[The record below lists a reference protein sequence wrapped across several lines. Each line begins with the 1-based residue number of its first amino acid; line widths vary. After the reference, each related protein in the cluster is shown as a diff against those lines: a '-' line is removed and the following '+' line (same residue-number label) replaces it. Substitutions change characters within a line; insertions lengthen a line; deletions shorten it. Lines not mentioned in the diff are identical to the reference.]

1 LQPSRSRNSR
11 VTEIVRRR
19 DFLEWPFFTPAHREL
34 AERVD
39 LWAAQR
45 FAARSD
51 AGTSGG
57 GHGATTAASGAHAED
72 RDSVDAACKQLVRDL
87 GRAGWTRYSV
97 PSYAEAPSPSNSAPT
112 VFSNGAHSSSDAATT
127 VPASGVP
134 TAAGAFDVRAL
145 ALIRET
151 LAWHDGLADFAFAMQ
166 GLGSGAITLAGSR
179 EIKQRYLPRVGAG
192 EAIAAFALSEPDAG
206 SDVAAIKCS
215 ARLDGDSYVL
225 DGEKTWISNGGIAD
239 FYCVFARTSPPEFR
253 PDGSVT
259 ARGISAFVVDAN
271 TPGLSIAKRIDV
283 IAPHPLATLAF
294 TGCRIPVAQRLGA
307 EGEGFKLAMRTLDIF
322 RTSVAGAALG
332 FAQRALDE
340 ALKHSRA
347 RPMFGKTLADLQLT
361 QAALADMAT
370 EIDAARLQ
378 TYRAAWLRDSGD
390 TGNGQM
396 SATMAVAMAKMTATE
411 SAQRA
416 IDRAVQIFGG
426 RGVVHGETV
435 ERLYRDIRALRIYEG
450 ATEVQ
455 KLIIAR
461 ELLNTARQQRE

>member
-1 LQPSRSRNSR
+1 
-11 VTEIVRRR
+11 VRRR
-19 DFLEWPFFTPAHREL
+19 EFLEWPFFTPAHRDL

-39 LWAAQR
+39 SWATQR
-45 FAARSD
+45 FSRQAHESD
-51 AGTSGG
+51 GS
-57 GHGATTAASGAHAED
+57 AHAED
-72 RDSVDAACKQLVRDL
+72 RDSVDTACRERVRDL

-97 PSYAEAPSPSNSAPT
+97 PFDPEAPVAE
-112 VFSNGAHSSSDAATT
+112 
-127 VPASGVP
+127 
-134 TAAGAFDVRAL
+134 FDVRAL

-166 GLGSGAITLAGSR
+166 GLGSGAISLAGSH
-179 EIKQRYLPRVGAG
+179 EIKHRYLPRVAAG

-215 ARLDGDSYVL
+215 ARRETHEGEDTYVL
-225 DGEKTWISNGGIAD
+225 DGQKTWISNGGIAD
-239 FYCVFARTSPPEFR
+239 FYCVFARTSAAEHR
-253 PDGSVT
+253 ADGSVT
-259 ARGISAFVVDAN
+259 ARGISAFVVDAQ
-271 TPGLSIAKRIDV
+271 TPGFSIAKRIDL
-283 IAPHPLATLAF
+283 IAPHPLATISF
-294 TGCRIPVAQRLGA
+294 TGCRIPAAQRLGP

-340 ALKHSRA
+340 ALKHSLA

-370 EIDAARLQ
+370 EVDAARLQ
-378 TYRAAWLRDSGD
+378 TYRAAWLRDRGE
-390 TGNGQM
+390 TV
-396 SATMAVAMAKMTATE
+396 TKEVAMAKMAATE

-416 IDRAVQIFGG
+416 IDRAVQLFGG

-461 ELLNTARQQRE
+461 ELLNSARRT

>member
-1 LQPSRSRNSR
+1 
-11 VTEIVRRR
+11 VRTR
-19 DFLEWPFFTPAHREL
+19 DFLEWPFFAPAHREL

-39 LWAAQR
+39 AWAGQR
-45 FAARSD
+45 FA
-51 AGTSGG
+51 GG
-57 GHGATTAASGAHAED
+57 GGHAED
-72 RDSVDAACKQLVRDL
+72 RASVDAACRQLVRDL
-87 GRAGWTRYSV
+87 GSAGWTRYSV
-97 PSYAEAPSPSNSAPT
+97 PSEAAGHAGVAGAPSTGPS
-112 VFSNGAHSSSDAATT
+112 GAGAVSS
-127 VPASGVP
+127 
-134 TAAGAFDVRAL
+134 TAAAFDVRAL

-151 LAWHDGLADFAFAMQ
+151 LAWHNGLADFAFAMQ
-166 GLGSGAITLAGSR
+166 GLGSGAITLAGST
-179 EIKQRYLPRVGAG
+179 EIKQQYLPGVAAG

-215 ARLDGDSYVL
+215 ARLVGDQYVL
-225 DGEKTWISNGGIAD
+225 DGQKTWISNGGIAD
-239 FYCVFARTSPPEFR
+239 FYCVFARTSPAEFR

-259 ARGISAFVVDAN
+259 ARGISAFVVDADA
-271 TPGLSIAKRIDV
+271 PGFSIAKRIDV

-294 TGCRIPVAQRLGA
+294 TGCRIPAANRLGA
-307 EGEGFKLAMRTLDIF
+307 EGDGFKLAMRTLDIF

-340 ALKHSRA
+340 ALQQSLA
-347 RPMFGKTLADLQLT
+347 RPMFGKALADLQLT

-378 TYRAAWLRDSGD
+378 TYRAAWLRDRG
-390 TGNGQM
+390 
-396 SATMAVAMAKMTATE
+396 ATVTKEVAMAKMTATE

-435 ERLYRDIRALRIYEG
+435 EHLYRDIRALRIYEG

-461 ELLNTARQQRE
+461 ELLNTARQHRE